1 MTGPVLATADRL
13 RIAALALRD
22 ADRALAFAAEVFGRP
37 HVSVAPCAADVEMVA
52 AWLDEH
58 PDIDALMVGVLE
70 PEQTR
75 R

>member
-1 MTGPVLATADRL
+1 MTDPVLATADRL
-13 RIAALALRD
+13 RLAAHMLRQ
-22 ADRALAFAAEVFGRP
+22 ADRALEFAAEVFGRP

-58 PDIDALMVGVLE
+58 PDVDARMLGVLE